1 MKKYILL
8 LITFYTTNCFASNFY
23 LKTEINM
30 NKGSTLDG
38 GIGAGYY
45 INNKYRL
52 SLQYNMTHIKQN
64 VKYRD
69 FEEVLD
75 ESTTTGVKKIE
86 YKTDIDYVLLNNYLN
101 IVDKENYSL
110 FVSGGIG
117 YATINEK
124 INALFSG
131 NIINGETINIPLA
144 AEQYKTKRTNF
155 IYGLGAGVGIK
166 VNETIN
172 LDINYNYKNFGKP
185 KRIYN
190 LKTASQVKKYY
201 THQVGFGLRV
211 NL

>member
-1 MKKYILL
+1 
-8 LITFYTTNCFASNFY
+8 
-23 LKTEINM
+23 M